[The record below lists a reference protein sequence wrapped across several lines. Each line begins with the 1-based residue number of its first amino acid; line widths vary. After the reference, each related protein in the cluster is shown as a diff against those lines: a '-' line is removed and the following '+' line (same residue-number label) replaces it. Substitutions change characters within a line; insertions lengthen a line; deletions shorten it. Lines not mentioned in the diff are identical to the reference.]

1 MPHSKAQTTTLTANN
16 AHARREKKEN
26 NGADPFQFKKF
37 HAHIA
42 HEGKEI
48 AEKAHDLPVDPVH
61 QLIRDRRG
69 NKVPNK
75 YCSFTSGDAKDRRPD
90 GRQPFA

>member
-1 MPHSKAQTTTLTANN
+1 MPHSKAQTTTLTANS

-48 AEKAHDLPVDPVH
+48 AEKAYDLPRRSSPPADPK
-61 QLIRDRRG
+61 L
-69 NKVPNK
+69 
-75 YCSFTSGDAKDRRPD
+75 S
-90 GRQPFA
+90 RQQSPK